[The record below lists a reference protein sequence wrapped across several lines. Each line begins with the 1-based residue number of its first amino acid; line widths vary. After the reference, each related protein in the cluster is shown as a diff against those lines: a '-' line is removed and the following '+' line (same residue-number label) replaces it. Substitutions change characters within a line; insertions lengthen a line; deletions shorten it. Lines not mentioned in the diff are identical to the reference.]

1 MMDTGMTGT
10 ELPSVHYRALAEFR
24 YEIRRFLSF
33 SERAARAAGLEPRQ
47 HQALLALKGLPED
60 QKATVGVLAERLQI
74 EHHTAVELADRLVA
88 KRLIVRSRSRADRR
102 EVLLHLTRRG
112 EDVLRELSLSHH
124 AELSSAG
131 PKLLRALETA
141 VRLAGKFKRTQKSNS
156 RKRNGRN
163 KKRTT
168 KR

>member
-1 MMDTGMTGT
+1 MMDTAMTRT
-10 ELPSVHYRALAEFR
+10 ELRDIHYRALADFR
-24 YEIRRFLSF
+24 YQIRRFLSF

-60 QKATVGVLAERLQI
+60 KKGTVGVLAERLQI

-88 KRLIVRSRSRADRR
+88 KGLIIRSKSQADRR
-102 EVLLHLTRRG
+102 EVLLQLTRRG
-112 EDVLRELSLSHH
+112 EKVLQELSRLHR

-141 VRLAGKFKRTQKSNS
+141 VRLARKSKRARSS
-156 RKRNGRN
+156 SP
-163 KKRTT
+163 T
-168 KR
+168 KRSGGKNKPKRR